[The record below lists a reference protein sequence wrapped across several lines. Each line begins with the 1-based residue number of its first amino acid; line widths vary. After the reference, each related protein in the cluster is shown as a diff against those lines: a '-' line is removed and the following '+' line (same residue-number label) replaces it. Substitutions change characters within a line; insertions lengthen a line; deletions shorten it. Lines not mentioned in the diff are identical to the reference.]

1 MGKTT
6 DQPAGPA
13 GPAATDEPEIIRV
26 QGTPEQREK
35 NGAALEWFNWWRAQP
50 PVEGEISW
58 EEFEK
63 VMQENAMSPR
73 NRGHE

>member
-6 DQPAGPA
+6 DQPAGPT
-13 GPAATDEPEIIRV
+13 GPAATDQPKIVHV

-35 NGAALEWFNWWRAQP
+35 NQAAIEWLREWRAQP
-50 PVEGEISW
+50 PVEGEMSW

-63 VMQENAMSPR
+63 LMRENAMSPR
-73 NRGHE
+73 NRAND